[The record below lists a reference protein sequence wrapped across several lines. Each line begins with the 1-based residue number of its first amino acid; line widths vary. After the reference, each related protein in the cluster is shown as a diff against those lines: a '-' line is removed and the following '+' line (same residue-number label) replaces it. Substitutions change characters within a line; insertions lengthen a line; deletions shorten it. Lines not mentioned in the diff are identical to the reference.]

1 MAARVASW
9 RIKERVGQLYW
20 KDAGSYRYAKRIRQ
34 STELQTGRVKAIK
47 VLLTKMSEERDGELF
62 STASRLHLGLEV
74 G

>member
-1 MAARVASW
+1 MAAKVASW
-9 RIKERVGQLYW
+9 RIKERVRQLYW
-20 KDAGSYRYAKRIRQ
+20 KDAGSYRCAKRIR
-34 STELQTGRVKAIK
+34 ELQIGRVKAIK